1 MLPTG
6 FGEIGEK
13 LRRSTVQVQTHR
25 QGQGSGVIVSPHGFI
40 VTNSHVATSSA
51 AKVQLWDG
59 STFDAKLVSRDG
71 VRDLA
76 LLRIAKSGL
85 PAAELADSDR
95 LRVGELVIA
104 IGNPLGFIGA
114 LTTGVIHGI
123 GRVGELGPLKWIQSD
138 VRLAPGNSGGPLADS
153 RGRVVGLNTMVAR
166 GLGLAIPSNSVA
178 KLLDVQSAGTP
189 LGVLIR
195 PTPMLVDGKHQLG
208 MVVLEVLKESAAER
222 ASLLVGDILT
232 AADDLEFH
240 SLDDF
245 ERVLSGS
252 GERVVRLQFLRGD
265 RSHMRTA
272 SVRLG
277 IPARRAA

>member
-25 QGQGSGVIVSPHGFI
+25 QGQGSGLIVSADGFI
-40 VTNSHVATSSA
+40 VTNSHVATSPA
-51 AKVQLWDG
+51 ATVQLWDG
-59 STFDAKLVSRDG
+59 STFDAKLVSRDA

-104 IGNPLGFIGA
+104 IGNPMGFIGA
-114 LTTGVIHGI
+114 LTTGVVHAI
-123 GRVGELGPLKWIQSD
+123 GRIGELGPWKWIQSD
-138 VRLAPGNSGGPLADS
+138 VRLAPGNSGGPLANS
-153 RGRVVGLNTMVAR
+153 WGRVVGINTMVAR
-166 GLGLAIPSNSVA
+166 GLGLAIPSNNIA
-178 KLLDVQSAGTP
+178 KLLDVQAAGAP

-208 MVVLEVLKESAAER
+208 MLVLEVLRDSAAER
-222 ASLLVGDILT
+222 ASLMVGDILT
-232 AADDLEFH
+232 AADDTEFH
-240 SLDDF
+240 SLD
-245 ERVLSGS
+245 
-252 GERVVRLQFLRGD
+252 
-265 RSHMRTA
+265 
-272 SVRLG
+272 
-277 IPARRAA
+277 

>member
-1 MLPTG
+1 MLVTG

-25 QGQGSGVIVSPHGFI
+25 QGQGSGLVVSSDGFI

-51 AKVQLWDG
+51 ATVQLWDG

-95 LRVGELVIA
+95 LRIGELVIA

-114 LTTGVIHGI
+114 LTTGVVHAI
-123 GRVGELGPLKWIQSD
+123 GRVGELGSLKWIQSD

-153 RGRVVGLNTMVAR
+153 WGRVVGINTMIAR
-166 GLGLAIPSNSVA
+166 GLGLAIPSNNIA
-178 KLLDVQSAGTP
+178 KLLDVQAAGTP

-195 PTPMLVDGKHQLG
+195 PTPLLVDGKQQLG
-208 MVVLEVLKESAAER
+208 MLVLEVLRDSAAER

-232 AADDLEFH
+232 AANDLEFH

-245 ERVLSGS
+245 EGVLAGS
-252 GERVVRLQFLRGD
+252 HERLLRLQFLRGD

-272 SVRLG
+272 VVRLG